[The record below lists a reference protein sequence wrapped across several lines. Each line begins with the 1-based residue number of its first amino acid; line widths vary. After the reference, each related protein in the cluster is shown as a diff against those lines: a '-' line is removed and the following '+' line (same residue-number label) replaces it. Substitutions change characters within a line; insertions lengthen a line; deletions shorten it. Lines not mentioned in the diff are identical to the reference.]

1 MSGVRE
7 DDRKTTHGLEHVP
20 IILTH
25 LTGFSRL
32 LAPKRTRATQGA
44 LRGAQSSCIACVAG
58 LTCNRFNIENGNK
71 LAGIL
76 GSQ

>member
-7 DDRKTTHGLEHVP
+7 DDRKTTHGLSAGP
-20 IILTH
+20 Q
-25 LTGFSRL
+25 
-32 LAPKRTRATQGA
+32 RTRATQSA
-44 LRGAQSSCIACVAG
+44 LRGAHSSCIACVAG
-58 LTCNRFNIENGNK
+58 LTCNGFNIENGNK